1 MKSKRRLDLLLVE
14 RGLAPTREKAQ
25 ALILAGLVEV
35 DGRPGAKAG
44 ASFDESAE
52 IAVAGPPHPYV
63 SRGGVKLA
71 AALDH
76 FAIDPAGLAC
86 LDVGA
91 STGGFTDCLLQRGA
105 ARVYAVDVGHGQL
118 DARLRADPRVVVR
131 EKVNARSLSA
141 AEVPE
146 PVDLAVADVS
156 FISLRLI
163 LPAVAALAKPGA
175 AIVTLVKPQFEAGRG
190 EVPRGGVVKSEEVR
204 RRVVAEIEEAGRR
217 LGLHVLGSIR
227 SPIQGARGNEEFLL
241 GFRVN

>member
-1 MKSKRRLDLLLVE
+1 MKLKKRLDLLLVA

-35 DGRPGAKAG
+35 DGRPSAKAG
-44 ASFDESAE
+44 AAFDESAE

-76 FAIDPAGLAC
+76 FAIDPAGLVC

-91 STGGFTDCLLQRGA
+91 STGGFTDCLLQKGA

-118 DARLRADPRVVVR
+118 DARLRSDARVLVR
-131 EKVNARSLSA
+131 EKVNARSLSGD
-141 AEVPE
+141 EVPE
-146 PVDLAVADVS
+146 LVALAVVDVS

-163 LPAVAALAKPGA
+163 LPAVARLAKAGA
-175 AIVTLVKPQFEAGRG
+175 AIVVLVKPQFEAGRG
-190 EVPRGGVVKSEEVR
+190 EVPRGGVVRSEEVR
-204 RRVVAEIEEAGRR
+204 RRVVAEIAEAGRR
-217 LGLHVLGSIR
+217 LGLEVLGSIS
-227 SPIQGARGNEEFLL
+227 SPLRGARGNEEFLL

>member
-1 MKSKRRLDLLLVE
+1 MKLKRRLDLLLVE

-35 DGRPGAKAG
+35 DGRPSAKAG
-44 ASFDESAE
+44 TTFDESAE

-63 SRGGVKLA
+63 SRGGVKLG

-76 FAIDPAGLAC
+76 FAIDPAELVC

-118 DARLRADPRVVVR
+118 DARLRTDSRVLVR
-131 EKVNARSLSA
+131 EKVNARSLSGD
-141 AEVPE
+141 EVPE
-146 PVDLAVADVS
+146 RVDLAVVDVS

-163 LPAVAALAKPGA
+163 LPAVARLAKAGA
-175 AIVTLVKPQFEAGRG
+175 AIVVLVKPQFEAGRA
-190 EVPRGGVVKSEEVR
+190 EVPRGGVVRSEKVR
-204 RRVVAEIEEAGRR
+204 RRVVAEIAEAGRQ
-217 LGLHVLGSIR
+217 LGLEVLGSIS
-227 SPIQGARGNEEFLL
+227 SPIRGARGNEEFLL